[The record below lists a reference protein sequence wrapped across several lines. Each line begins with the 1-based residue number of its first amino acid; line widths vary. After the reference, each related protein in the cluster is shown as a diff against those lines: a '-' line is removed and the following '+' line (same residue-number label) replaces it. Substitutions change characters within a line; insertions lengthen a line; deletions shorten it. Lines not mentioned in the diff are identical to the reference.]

1 MTKEQ
6 FIRLME
12 VIKERYYTI
21 EKIYDKLDDVFG
33 SVGDSFI
40 NETSITPIIDVV
52 SEIVE
57 DNDKWIGWYVY
68 DKNWGTDER
77 LTVTDNNSNEIP
89 SETLEDLWELIHMGS
104 SPHMTENEK
113 DNYSND
119 LHMDGIG
126 FFANSINKGGDT
138 N

>member
-6 FIRLME
+6 FIQLME
-12 VIKERYYTI
+12 AIKERYYTI
-21 EKIYDKLDDVFG
+21 ERIYDKLDDVFG
-33 SVGDSFI
+33 SVSDSFI

-77 LTVTDNNSNEIP
+77 LTVTDNNGNEIP
-89 SETLEDLWELIHMGS
+89 SETLEDLWNLI
-104 SPHMTENEK
+104 HMTENEK

-119 LHMDGIG
+119 LHMDGVG
-126 FFANSINKGGDT
+126 FFANPINKGGDT

>member
-6 FIRLME
+6 FIKLME

-33 SVGDSFI
+33 SVGDLFVD
-40 NETSITPIIDVV
+40 ETSMTPIIDVV
-52 SEIVE
+52 SEIIE
-57 DNDKWIGWYVY
+57 DNDKWIEWYVY

-77 LTVTDNNSNEIP
+77 LTVTDNDGNEIP
-89 SETLEDLWELIHMGS
+89 SETLEDLWNLIHMAS
-104 SPHMTENEK
+104 KEK
-113 DNYSND
+113 NNYSND

-126 FFANSINKGGDT
+126 FFANPIN
-138 N
+138 

>member
-12 VIKERYYTI
+12 VIKERYYKI
-21 EKIYDKLDDVFG
+21 EEIYDKLDDVFG
-33 SVGDSFI
+33 SVGDLFI
-40 NETSITPIIDVV
+40 DETSMTPIIDVI

-57 DNDKWIGWYVY
+57 DNNKWIEWYVY

-77 LTVTDNNSNEIP
+77 LTVTDNNGNEIP
-89 SETLEDLWELIHMGS
+89 SETLEDLWNLIH
-104 SPHMTENEK
+104 TIENEK
-113 DNYSND
+113 DNTSTD
-119 LHMDGIG
+119 LYMDGIG

>member
-6 FIRLME
+6 FIKLME
-12 VIKERYYTI
+12 AIKERYYTI

-33 SVGDSFI
+33 SVGDLFI
-40 NETSITPIIDVV
+40 DETSMTPIIDVI

-57 DNDKWIGWYVY
+57 DNDKWIEWYVY

-77 LTVTDNNSNEIP
+77 LTVTDNNGNEIP
-89 SETLEDLWELIHMGS
+89 SETLEDLWNLIY
-104 SPHMTENEK
+104 MTENEQ

-119 LHMDGIG
+119 LHMGGIG
-126 FFANSINKGGDT
+126 FFANPINKGGDT

>member
-6 FIRLME
+6 FIKLME
-12 VIKERYYTI
+12 VIKERYYKI
-21 EKIYDKLDDVFG
+21 EEIYDKLDDVFG
-33 SVGDSFI
+33 SVGDLFI
-40 NETSITPIIDVV
+40 DETSMTPIIDVI

-57 DNDKWIGWYVY
+57 DNDKWIEWYVY

-77 LTVTDNNSNEIP
+77 LTVMDNNGNEIP
-89 SETLEDLWELIHMGS
+89 SATLEDLWNLILT
-104 SPHMTENEK
+104 TENEK
-113 DNYSND
+113 GNYSND

-126 FFANSINKGGDT
+126 FFANPINKGGDT

>member
-21 EKIYDKLDDVFG
+21 ERIYDKLDDVFG
-33 SVGDSFI
+33 SVGDLFI
-40 NETSITPIIDVV
+40 DETSITPIIAVV

-57 DNDKWIGWYVY
+57 DNNKWIEWYVY

-89 SETLEDLWELIHMGS
+89 SETLEDLWNLIHMGS

-119 LHMDGIG
+119 LHMDDVG

>member
-12 VIKERYYTI
+12 AIKERYYTI
-21 EKIYDKLDDVFG
+21 ERIYDKLDDVFG
-33 SVGDSFI
+33 SVGDLFI
-40 NETSITPIIDVV
+40 DETSMTPIIDVI

-57 DNDKWIGWYVY
+57 DNNKWIEWYVY
-68 DKNWGTDER
+68 DKNWGTDEH
-77 LTVTDNNSNEIP
+77 LTVTDNNGNEIP
-89 SETLEDLWELIHMGS
+89 SETLEDLWNLI
-104 SPHMTENEK
+104 HMTENEK
-113 DNYSND
+113 DNISND

-126 FFANSINKGGDT
+126 FFTNPINKGGDF

>member
-33 SVGDSFI
+33 SVGDLFI
-40 NETSITPIIDVV
+40 DETSMTPIIDVI

-57 DNDKWIGWYVY
+57 DNDKWIEWYVY

-77 LTVTDNNSNEIP
+77 LTVTDNNGNEIP
-89 SETLEDLWELIHMGS
+89 SETLEDLWNLILT
-104 SPHMTENEK
+104 TENEK

-119 LHMDGIG
+119 LHMDDIG

>member
-6 FIRLME
+6 FIKLME
-12 VIKERYYTI
+12 AIKERYYII
-21 EKIYDKLDDVFG
+21 ERIYDKLDDVFG
-33 SVGDSFI
+33 SVGDLFI
-40 NETSITPIIDVV
+40 DETSMTPIIDVIT
-52 SEIVE
+52 EIIE
-57 DNDKWIGWYVY
+57 DNDKWIEWYVY

-77 LTVTDNNSNEIP
+77 LTVTDNNGNEIP
-89 SETLEDLWELIHMGS
+89 SETLEDLWNLIHT
-104 SPHMTENEK
+104 TENEK

-126 FFANSINKGGDT
+126 FFTNPINKGGDT

>member
-6 FIRLME
+6 FIQLME
-12 VIKERYYTI
+12 VIKERYYKI
-21 EKIYDKLDDVFG
+21 EEIYDKLDDVFG
-33 SVGDSFI
+33 SVGDLFI
-40 NETSITPIIDVV
+40 DETSMTPIIDVI

-57 DNDKWIGWYVY
+57 DNNKWIEWYVY

-77 LTVTDNNSNEIP
+77 LTATDSNGNEIP
-89 SETLEDLWELIHMGS
+89 SETLEDLWNLI
-104 SPHMTENEK
+104 HMTENEK

-119 LHMDGIG
+119 LQKDGVG
-126 FFANSINKGGDT
+126 YFANSINKGGDT

>member
-12 VIKERYYTI
+12 AIKERYYTI
-21 EKIYDKLDDVFG
+21 ERIYDKLDDVFG
-33 SVGDSFI
+33 SVGDLFI
-40 NETSITPIIDVV
+40 DETSMTPIIDVIT
-52 SEIVE
+52 EIIE
-57 DNDKWIGWYVY
+57 DNDKWIEWYVY

-77 LTVTDNNSNEIP
+77 LTATDNNGNEIP
-89 SETLEDLWELIHMGS
+89 SETLEDLWNLI
-104 SPHMTENEK
+104 HMTENEK
-113 DNYSND
+113 DNISND

-126 FFANSINKGGDT
+126 FFANPINKGGDT

>member
-6 FIRLME
+6 FIQLME
-12 VIKERYYTI
+12 VIKERYYKI
-21 EKIYDKLDDVFG
+21 EEIYDKLDDVFG
-33 SVGDSFI
+33 SVGDLFI
-40 NETSITPIIDVV
+40 DETSMTPIIDVI

-57 DNDKWIGWYVY
+57 DNNKWIEWYVY
-68 DKNWGTDER
+68 EKNWGTDER
-77 LTVTDNNSNEIP
+77 LTVTDNNGNEIP
-89 SETLEDLWELIHMGS
+89 SETLEDLWNLIHT
-104 SPHMTENEK
+104 TENEQ

-126 FFANSINKGGDT
+126 FFTNPINKDGDT

>member
-6 FIRLME
+6 FIKLME
-12 VIKERYYTI
+12 AIKERYYTI

-33 SVGDSFI
+33 NVGDLFI
-40 NETSITPIIDVV
+40 DETSMTPIIDVIT
-52 SEIVE
+52 EIIE
-57 DNDKWIGWYVY
+57 DNDKWIEWYVY

-77 LTVTDNNSNEIP
+77 LTATDNNGNEIP
-89 SETLEDLWELIHMGS
+89 SETLEDLWNLI
-104 SPHMTENEK
+104 HMTENEK

-126 FFANSINKGGDT
+126 FSINSVNKGGDT

>member
-6 FIRLME
+6 FIQLME

-33 SVGDSFI
+33 SVGDLFI
-40 NETSITPIIDVV
+40 DETSMTPIIDVIT
-52 SEIVE
+52 EIIE
-57 DNDKWIGWYVY
+57 DNDKWIEWYVY

-89 SETLEDLWELIHMGS
+89 SETLEDLWNLI
-104 SPHMTENEK
+104 HMTENEK

-126 FFANSINKGGDT
+126 LFANLINKGGDT

>member
-12 VIKERYYTI
+12 AIKERYYTI
-21 EKIYDKLDDVFG
+21 ERIYDKLDDVFG

-52 SEIVE
+52 SEIIE

-77 LTVTDNNSNEIP
+77 LTVTDNNGNEIP
-89 SETLEDLWELIHMGS
+89 SETLEDLWNLI
-104 SPHMTENEK
+104 HMTENEK

-126 FFANSINKGGDT
+126 FFANPINKGGDT

>member
-12 VIKERYYTI
+12 VIKERYYKI
-21 EKIYDKLDDVFG
+21 EEIYDKLDDVFG
-33 SVGDSFI
+33 SVGDLFI
-40 NETSITPIIDVV
+40 DETSMTPIIDVI

-57 DNDKWIGWYVY
+57 DNNKWIEWYVY

-77 LTVTDNNSNEIP
+77 LTATDNNGNEIP
-89 SETLEDLWELIHMGS
+89 SETLEDLWNLIHMA
-104 SPHMTENEK
+104 ENEK

-126 FFANSINKGGDT
+126 FFTNPINKGGDT

>member
-12 VIKERYYTI
+12 AIKERYYTI
-21 EKIYDKLDDVFG
+21 ERIYDKLDDVFG

-52 SEIVE
+52 SEIIE

-77 LTVTDNNSNEIP
+77 LTVTDNNDNEIP
-89 SETLEDLWELIHMGS
+89 SETLEDLWNLI
-104 SPHMTENEK
+104 HMTENEK

-126 FFANSINKGGDT
+126 FFANPINKGGDT

>member
-6 FIRLME
+6 FIKLME
-12 VIKERYYTI
+12 VIKERYYKI
-21 EKIYDKLDDVFG
+21 EEIYDKLDDVFG
-33 SVGDSFI
+33 SVGDLFI
-40 NETSITPIIDVV
+40 DETSMTPIIDVI

-57 DNDKWIGWYVY
+57 DNNKWIEWYVY

-77 LTVTDNNSNEIP
+77 LTVMDNNGNEIP
-89 SETLEDLWELIHMGS
+89 SETLEDLWNLIYT
-104 SPHMTENEK
+104 TENEK

-126 FFANSINKGGDT
+126 LFANFISNGGDS

>member
-6 FIRLME
+6 FIKLME
-12 VIKERYYTI
+12 AIKERYYTI
-21 EKIYDKLDDVFG
+21 ERIYDKLDDVFG
-33 SVGDSFI
+33 SVGDLFI
-40 NETSITPIIDVV
+40 DETSMTPIIDVIT
-52 SEIVE
+52 EIIE
-57 DNDKWIGWYVY
+57 DNDKWIEWYVY

-77 LTVTDNNSNEIP
+77 LTATDNNGNEIP
-89 SETLEDLWELIHMGS
+89 SATLEDLWNLIHMA
-104 SPHMTENEK
+104 ENEK

-126 FFANSINKGGDT
+126 FFVNPINKDGDT

>member
-6 FIRLME
+6 FIKLME
-12 VIKERYYTI
+12 VIKERYYKI
-21 EKIYDKLDDVFG
+21 EEIYDKLDDVFG
-33 SVGDSFI
+33 SVGDLFI
-40 NETSITPIIDVV
+40 DETSMTPIIDVI

-57 DNDKWIGWYVY
+57 DNNKWIEWYVY

-77 LTVTDNNSNEIP
+77 LTVMDNNGNEIP
-89 SETLEDLWELIHMGS
+89 SETLEDLWNLILT
-104 SPHMTENEK
+104 TENEK

-119 LHMDGIG
+119 LHMDSIG

>member
-33 SVGDSFI
+33 NVGDLFI
-40 NETSITPIIDVV
+40 DETSMIPIIDVI

-57 DNDKWIGWYVY
+57 DNDKWIEWYVY

-77 LTVTDNNSNEIP
+77 LTATDSNGNEIP
-89 SETLEDLWELIHMGS
+89 SETLEDLWNLIHI
-104 SPHMTENEK
+104 TENEK

-126 FFANSINKGGDT
+126 FFAHPINKGGDT

>member
-6 FIRLME
+6 FIKLME
-12 VIKERYYTI
+12 AIKERYYTI
-21 EKIYDKLDDVFG
+21 ERIYDKLDDVFG
-33 SVGDSFI
+33 SVGDLFI
-40 NETSITPIIDVV
+40 DETSMTPIIDVIT
-52 SEIVE
+52 EIIE
-57 DNDKWIGWYVY
+57 DNDKWIEWYVY

-77 LTVTDNNSNEIP
+77 LTVTDNNGNEIP

-119 LHMDGIG
+119 LHMDGVG
-126 FFANSINKGGDT
+126 FFANSINRGGDT

>member
-6 FIRLME
+6 FIQLME
-12 VIKERYYTI
+12 VIKERYYKI

-33 SVGDSFI
+33 SVGDLFI
-40 NETSITPIIDVV
+40 DETSMTPIIDVI

-57 DNDKWIGWYVY
+57 DNNKWIEWYVY

-77 LTVTDNNSNEIP
+77 LTVTDNNGNEIP
-89 SETLEDLWELIHMGS
+89 SEALEDLWNLIHT
-104 SPHMTENEK
+104 TENEQ

-119 LHMDGIG
+119 SHMDGIG
-126 FFANSINKGGDT
+126 FFANPINKGGD
-138 N
+138 

>member
-6 FIRLME
+6 FIKLME
-12 VIKERYYTI
+12 AIKERYYII
-21 EKIYDKLDDVFG
+21 ERIYDKLDDVFG
-33 SVGDSFI
+33 SVGDLFI
-40 NETSITPIIDVV
+40 DETSMTPIIDVIT
-52 SEIVE
+52 EIIE
-57 DNDKWIGWYVY
+57 DNDKWIEWYVY

-77 LTVTDNNSNEIP
+77 LTATDNNGNEIP
-89 SETLEDLWELIHMGS
+89 SETLEDLWNLI
-104 SPHMTENEK
+104 HMTENEK

-119 LHMDGIG
+119 LHMDDVG

>member
-6 FIRLME
+6 FIKLME
-12 VIKERYYTI
+12 AIKERYYTI

-33 SVGDSFI
+33 SVGDLFI
-40 NETSITPIIDVV
+40 DETSMTPIIDVIT
-52 SEIVE
+52 EIIE
-57 DNDKWIGWYVY
+57 DNDKWIEWYVY

-77 LTVTDNNSNEIP
+77 LTVTDNNGNEIP
-89 SETLEDLWELIHMGS
+89 SETLEDLWDLIHTTS
-104 SPHMTENEK
+104 NEK

-126 FFANSINKGGDT
+126 FFFFSINKGGDT

>member
-6 FIRLME
+6 FIKLME
-12 VIKERYYTI
+12 AIKERYYTI
-21 EKIYDKLDDVFG
+21 ERIYDKLDDVFG
-33 SVGDSFI
+33 SVGDLFI
-40 NETSITPIIDVV
+40 DETSMTPIIDVIT
-52 SEIVE
+52 EIIE
-57 DNDKWIGWYVY
+57 DNDKWIEWYVY

-77 LTVTDNNSNEIP
+77 LTATDNNGNEIP
-89 SETLEDLWELIHMGS
+89 SATLEDLWNLIHMA
-104 SPHMTENEK
+104 ENEK

-126 FFANSINKGGDT
+126 FFTNSINKGGDT

>member
-12 VIKERYYTI
+12 VIKERYYKI
-21 EKIYDKLDDVFG
+21 EEIYNKLDDVFG
-33 SVGDSFI
+33 SVGDLFI
-40 NETSITPIIDVV
+40 YETSMTPIIDVI

-57 DNDKWIGWYVY
+57 DNDKWIEWYVY

-77 LTVTDNNSNEIP
+77 LTVTDNNGNEIP
-89 SETLEDLWELIHMGS
+89 SETLEDLWNLIHMGS

-113 DNYSND
+113 DNYPND

-126 FFANSINKGGDT
+126 FFANPINKDGDT

>member
-6 FIRLME
+6 FIKLME
-12 VIKERYYTI
+12 AIKERYYTI

-33 SVGDSFI
+33 SVGDLFI
-40 NETSITPIIDVV
+40 DETSMTPIIDVIA
-52 SEIVE
+52 EIIE
-57 DNDKWIGWYVY
+57 DNDKWIEWYVY

-77 LTVTDNNSNEIP
+77 LTVMDNNGNEIP
-89 SETLEDLWELIHMGS
+89 SETLEDLWNLIHT
-104 SPHMTENEK
+104 TENEK

-126 FFANSINKGGDT
+126 FFAHPINKGGDT

>member
-6 FIRLME
+6 FIQLME
-12 VIKERYYTI
+12 VIKERYYKI
-21 EKIYDKLDDVFG
+21 EEIYDKLDDVFG
-33 SVGDSFI
+33 SVGDLFI
-40 NETSITPIIDVV
+40 DETSMTPIIDVI

-57 DNDKWIGWYVY
+57 DNDKWIEWYVY

-113 DNYSND
+113 DNYSNNS
-119 LHMDGIG
+119 HMDGIG